1 MKPTA
6 FDYVCVATLDEAIGL
21 LAKQGDGVTV
31 LAGGVSL
38 GAMLNMRLVRPS
50 VLLDIKG
57 IDSLGAIRDQ
67 GDQLS
72 VGATVRQAAVM
83 RNSGAMGAIPLLAL
97 AFPHIGHMQTRSR
110 GTLAGSIAHADPSA
124 ELPLCLVTLDG
135 AIELQ
140 SRGGVRIVRAR
151 EFFTGVLSTM
161 RRPDELVTAIH
172 WPTRAHR
179 SGFGFDE
186 IAQRRGDFAIVAAAC
201 RIQLT
206 DQGVISRADVGLGG
220 VEDRPLAFELAEF
233 IGAPPG
239 PETARAIANHLE
251 CQVSPMG
258 DVKASAQY
266 RRALVRLL
274 VERAVLQAFDS
285 IDVEARVGS
294 VHAPAAHRPALPRG
308 QSVNVSLNDTLAAN
322 TKATIELSLNGRLV
336 RGHAEPRMLLS
347 DFLRH
352 ELGCYGVRV
361 GCEHGVCGACTVL
374 VDGVAQ
380 RSCLQRAVEARGM
393 SVTTVEGLSPAE
405 TLSPLQ
411 EAFRRHHALQCGF
424 CTPGIL
430 ASATHFLGDN
440 PHPNEDE
447 VRDMLSG
454 HICRCTGYHGI
465 VQAIL
470 DAAGQGSISARTVV
484 I

>member
-1 MKPTA
+1 MKPAA
-6 FDYVCVATLDEAIGL
+6 FDYVRVVTLDEAIAL
-21 LAKQGDGVTV
+21 LADHGDALTV

-38 GAMLNMRLVRPS
+38 GAMLNMRLVRPG

-57 IDSLGAIRDQ
+57 IDALDRVQDN
-67 GDQLS
+67 GDQLAI
-72 VGATVRQAAVM
+72 GATVRQAAVM
-83 RNSGAMGAIPLLAL
+83 RNAGAMGAVPLLAL

-110 GTLAGSIAHADPSA
+110 GTLGGSIAHADPSA
-124 ELPLCLVTLDG
+124 ELPLCLATLDG
-135 AIELQ
+135 AIELR
-140 SRGGVRIVRAR
+140 SAAGVRIVRAR
-151 EFFTGVLSTM
+151 EFFTGVLSTV

-172 WPTRAHR
+172 GPTRTPR
-179 SGFGFDE
+179 TGFGFDE

-201 RIQLT
+201 RVQLT
-206 DQGVISRADVGLGG
+206 DQGVIDRADVGLGG
-220 VEDRPLAFELAEF
+220 VEDRPLAFELTEF

-239 PETARAIANHLE
+239 RQAARAITDHLE
-251 CQVSPMG
+251 RQVSPMG
-258 DVKASAQY
+258 DVKASVQY

-274 VERAVLQAFDS
+274 VERVVNQAFDS
-285 IDVEARVGS
+285 IDIEARVGS
-294 VHAPAAHRPALPRG
+294 VRVPAAHRAALPDG
-308 QSVNVSLNDTLAAN
+308 EGVNAARSDTLAAN
-322 TKATIELSLNGRLV
+322 AKAVIELSLNGRLV

-374 VDGVAQ
+374 VDGVAE
-380 RSCLQRAVEARGM
+380 RSCLQRAVEARGV
-393 SVTTVEGLSPAE
+393 SVTTVEGLSPDDK
-405 TLSPLQ
+405 LSPLQ

-430 ASATHFLGDN
+430 ASATQFLRDN
-440 PHPNEDE
+440 PRPTEDE
-447 VRDMLSG
+447 IRDMLSG

-470 DAAGQGSISARTVV
+470 DAAGQPSNSAQAG
-484 I
+484 